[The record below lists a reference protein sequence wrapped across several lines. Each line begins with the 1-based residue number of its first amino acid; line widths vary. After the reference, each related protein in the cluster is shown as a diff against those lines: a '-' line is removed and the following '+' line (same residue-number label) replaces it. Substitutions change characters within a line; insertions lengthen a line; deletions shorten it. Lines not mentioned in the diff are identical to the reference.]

1 MSQALAYVFG
11 YSPVVL
17 LFVTAALVPVIA
29 AGLAFGRPS
38 VPVFAYIVILFCF
51 TQTSYGA
58 LEAERTIY
66 SRGTG
71 QLFFSFLVWALF
83 GLVVA
88 LSFRAQWTSKKPI
101 STNLGIPFLLLAL
114 LFAGN
119 LMVAAVLGIEMT
131 QVLSHNGFI
140 NLLFLG
146 LLVFVMVRSVDQRVY
161 LVWFEKLLLVVGGLR
176 ACFGLVRWVALGGD
190 TSNVYDNVEHLGIKI
205 TYFDICDNMIASVVL
220 LYCLRRLFADW
231 KSMRV
236 AQRFFLAALIGME
249 LAVIVLSYRRT
260 AWGGLG
266 LVLMFFFFLLPYRQK
281 IAPLVAMPL
290 VAMPIW
296 LLGSKRLSNVAA
308 GQSFFGMFVYDVYA
322 KNNFVGD
329 SPRTLE
335 LKAAFQTFLDNPIFG
350 TGAWG
355 HYQAVNGISWQV
367 GPDAFTFVHSGVLHI
382 LLKTGLVGMAIVVLA
397 IFLYVRFVIR
407 ARRAVAERD
416 RWLFDASVAGLI
428 FMIPDFMLGTPVPQ
442 FRTMLLYGVMI
453 AVPYLIA
460 GIGKRELESAP
471 R

>member
-1 MSQALAYVFG
+1 MSQALAYFFG

-17 LFVTAALVPVIA
+17 LFVAAALVPVLA
-29 AGLAFGRPS
+29 VGLAVGRPA
-38 VPVFAYIVILFCF
+38 VPVFAYIVVLFSF

-58 LEAERTIY
+58 LEAESTIY

-71 QLFFSFLVWALF
+71 QLFFSLLAWTLI

-88 LSFRAQWTSKKPI
+88 MSFRTQWSGKKPI
-101 STNLGIPFLLLAL
+101 ATNLGIPFMLLAL

-131 QVLSHNGFI
+131 QVLSNNGFV
-140 NLLFLG
+140 NLLFMG
-146 LLVFVMVRSVDQRVY
+146 LFVFVMVRSMGQRVY
-161 LVWFEKLLLVVGGLR
+161 LVWFERLLLIVGTLR
-176 ACFGLVRWVALGGD
+176 AGFGLARWVALGGD
-190 TSNVYDNVEHLGIKI
+190 TSNVYENVEHLGIKI
-205 TYFDICDNMIASVVL
+205 TYFDICDSMIAGVVL

-231 KSMRV
+231 RSLRV
-236 AQRFFLAALIGME
+236 LYRIFLASLIAME

-266 LVLMFFFFLLPYRQK
+266 LVLLFFFFLLPYRQK
-281 IAPLVAMPL
+281 IVPLVAMPL
-290 VAMPIW
+290 VAIPIW
-296 LLGSKRLSNVAA
+296 LLGSQRLGNAVA
-308 GQSFFGMFVYDVYA
+308 GQSFFGMFVYDIYS
-322 KNNFVGD
+322 KNNFVGE

-335 LKAAFQTFLDNPIFG
+335 LKAAFRTFLDNPIFG

-355 HYQAVNGISWQV
+355 HYQAVNGISWQA
-367 GPDAFTFVHSGVLHI
+367 GPDAFSFVHSGVLHI
-382 LLKTGLVGMAIVVLA
+382 LLKTGLVGMAIVVSA

-407 ARRAVAERD
+407 ARGVVSERD

-453 AVPYLIA
+453 ALPYLIA
-460 GIGKRELESAP
+460 GIGVRERLTAAP
-471 R
+471 